1 MTQAHRNRYL
11 PVGNLV
17 EEDPALAPW
26 VLLEYGPQQGLR
38 NLAQL
43 SPSRK
48 GWADIFS
55 EITLAWGKVHAFI
68 LLINTVQDEACTFA
82 LTGQ

>member
-17 EEDPALAPW
+17 EEDPALAPR

-48 GWADIFS
+48 GWTEIFS
-55 EITLAWGKVHAFI
+55 EITLAWGKMHDFI